1 MGEFLHAAGTAAA
14 GAMLARRAAHTAGTV
29 AQSAGKTGQAAVRG
43 VQTQVATWQGAG
55 AAINEMDAFKG
66 MSGRQKFMAQMG
78 AFATMTGERIKN
90 NAVTLVTGNQSRMDG
105 KGNRPHIAS
114 VGEGH
119 SEDFHNK
126 NGTEDF
132 GDAREEARKATIRIH
147 GGEADEEKK
156 KKDDDKPAATASNE
170 KRV

>member
-29 AQSAGKTGQAAVRG
+29 AQAAGKTGQAAVRG

-55 AAINEMDAFKG
+55 QAINEMDAFKG

-90 NAVTLVTGNQSRMDG
+90 SAVTLATGNQSRMDG
-105 KGNRPHIAS
+105 KGDRPLVSS
-114 VGEGH
+114 VGQGH

-126 NGTEDF
+126 NGSQDYN
-132 GDAREEARKATIRIH
+132 DARENARQAAIKRF
-147 GGEADEEKK
+147 GGEDGGKK
-156 KKDDDKPAATASNE
+156 EKDDDKPAATSSNE